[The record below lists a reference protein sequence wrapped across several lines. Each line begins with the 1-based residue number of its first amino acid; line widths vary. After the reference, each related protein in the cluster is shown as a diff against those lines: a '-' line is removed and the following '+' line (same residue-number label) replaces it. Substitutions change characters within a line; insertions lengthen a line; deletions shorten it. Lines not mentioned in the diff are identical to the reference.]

1 MKNLLYLSLLIA
13 GLSGCI
19 KSEKADLILR
29 NAKIYTVD
37 AQFSIGQAMAIRDGK
52 ILEIGRENEILNKY
66 RYDDVFDAQTRPVF
80 PGFIDAHCHFLGYGL
95 SLQQVDL
102 TGTTSFQEVLERVV
116 TFSKS
121 NNGSWLEGRGWDQ
134 NDWETKAFP
143 TKEQLDKLFPNQ
155 PVYLKRI
162 DGHAALVNS
171 AALSAAGITTSSSIQ
186 GGIIEIID
194 SQLTGILVDNALELI
209 DAVIPPPS
217 IEQLTKAL
225 IDAEKN
231 CFAVGL
237 TTVDDAGLKKAE
249 VELID
254 QLQKEGK
261 LSMKIY
267 AMLTDN
273 QENMDHYLPNG
284 PFNTDRLNVRSFKF
298 YGDGSLGSRGACL
311 LQPYSDV
318 TDSSHFGF
326 LLKEPNYY
334 EEAAKKMLEAGFQ
347 MNTHCIGD
355 SANRL
360 LLDIYDKIIP
370 EGQDLRWRIEHCQV
384 LHPDDFKKF
393 KKIGAIPSIQPTHA
407 TSDMY
412 WAQDRLGEKRIKGA
426 YAYNDLKEQI
436 GLLALGTDFPIEGIN
451 PMNTFYSAVVR
462 QDMQDYPEGGYQTE
476 NALSRK
482 DALMGMTIWA
492 AISNFEEGEKGS
504 LEPGKAA
511 DFVILEKDILEV
523 PEEQL
528 KNNQV
533 MATFSNGKQVF
544 PIKK

>member
-1 MKNLLYLSLLIA
+1 MSFF
-13 GLSGCI
+13 GLWF
-19 KSEKADLILR
+19 KS
-29 NAKIYTVD
+29 
-37 AQFSIGQAMAIRDGK
+37 
-52 ILEIGRENEILNKY
+52 
-66 RYDDVFDAQTRPVF
+66 
-80 PGFIDAHCHFLGYGL
+80 
-95 SLQQVDL
+95 QQVDL

-194 SQLTGILVDNALELI
+194 GQLTGILVDNALELI

-492 AISNFEEGEKGS
+492 AISNFEEGDKGS

-544 PIKK
+544 PIKKMKKPNPFSFMFLVHYQCLCTRFIRLESNFYK